1 MAGAVNR
8 RRNHHPSPL
17 LKMPVTPKKGKI
29 GIRVGGN
36 DEEQQRFDVSV
47 EYLSHRLFTGLLRE
61 VEEEFGFD
69 HDGPITL
76 SCGVARFRRVLLVV
90 AGDCA
95 EPQWRRCQHR
105 RFSYF
110 TGCFGV

>member
-1 MAGAVNR
+1 MVGAVDR

-17 LKMPVTPKKGKI
+17 FEMPMIPRKGKI

-36 DEEQQRFDVSV
+36 GEEQQRFEVRV
-47 EYLSHRLFTGLLRE
+47 EYLSHRLFSSLLRE

-69 HDGPITL
+69 HDGPIRL
-76 SCGVARFRRVLLVV
+76 SCGVDRFRRVLVV
-90 AGDCA
+90 IAGDCA
-95 EPQWRRCQHR
+95 DDRWRRCQHR